1 MQKYKKILSNQ
12 RKSKFFFKI
21 KEKNTIFANEL
32 VMLLMRTVTPDEMRT
47 IQLDLLQKTAEF
59 CENNGLRYFLCGGTL
74 IGAIRHKGYIPWDD
88 DIDIAMP
95 RPDYDRFVMTFNQP
109 DNYFQVVNMDTNPDY
124 AYDFAKVYDNRTVF
138 KELHYHGITFGVNI
152 DVFPADGVKDDTQVN
167 KIKMLHKVL
176 NTKKANYYKRTWSK
190 KIINTFGK
198 LLLLPF
204 SARQI
209 ATWMDNEARKYAFGS
224 VPKAGV
230 IANPYGPGEIVDKS
244 VFDSDI
250 YVEFEGRKYR
260 APIGY
265 DTWLRSIYGDYM
277 QLPPEEHRVPHH
289 TFAAWW
295 KDDIRK

>member
-1 MQKYKKILSNQ
+1 
-12 RKSKFFFKI
+12 
-21 KEKNTIFANEL
+21 
-32 VMLLMRTVTPDEMRT
+32 MRTITQDELKS
-47 IQLDLLQKTAEF
+47 IQLDLLQKTADF
-59 CENNGLRYFLCGGTL
+59 CEANGIRYFLCGGTL
-74 IGAIRHKGYIPWDD
+74 LGAIRHKGYIPWDD

-95 RPDYDRFVMTFNQP
+95 RPDYDRFVRTFNHP
-109 DNYFQVVNMDTNPDY
+109 ENYYQVVNMDINPAYEY
-124 AYDFAKVYDNRTVF
+124 AFAKVYDNRTIF
-138 KELHYHGITFGVNI
+138 KELYYPGDTFGVHI
-152 DVFPADGVKDDTQVN
+152 DVFPADGVKDATQVN

-176 NTKKANYYKRTWSK
+176 NAKRANYFQRTWSK